1 MSAEPRLFR
10 IDPHTKESSSMEEV
24 DFARLGF
31 RERRDIQE
39 WIANNPR
46 ILGED
51 LLIIGKE
58 YSDFDRT
65 SERLDLLAVDAHG
78 RIVLIEVKRD
88 DSGSDTHWQAIKY
101 ASYFRNTKPQDVV
114 RILAGYES
122 VSEEEAEEKL
132 RTHLGGDLDVL
143 NNDQRIILV
152 SHRFAPEVTSAA
164 LWLNEKSSDEG
175 MISCVRLTPYRDAQN
190 VNDTAPL
197 YIQASRIIPVPGA
210 ENYVIEAGGG
220 KSGGRIDGFTVR
232 RARRSSDDEISS
244 FFREIGTLVTDGLP
258 DNIKPD
264 RWRPR
269 NRGAGFYNEG
279 RYYNLWY
286 SRSPWKNEETYFQA
300 YLTQGSETKTMTVF
314 HVEVRFFWSSTKC
327 EGIEEKLSALDI
339 PGWEIV
345 KKRRNSVVVRL
356 ENSSLDERFRDEIAD
371 TLKCFI
377 EKITPVVDEFA
388 NELNEEG

>member
-114 RILAGYES
+114 RILAGHES

-132 RTHLGGDLDVL
+132 RTHLEGDLDVL

-164 LWLNEKSSDEG
+164 LWLNEKSSDED

-190 VNDTAPL
+190 GDAAPL

-377 EKITPVVDEFA
+377 EKITPVVDGFA

>member
-1 MSAEPRLFR
+1 
-10 IDPHTKESSSMEEV
+10 MEEV
-24 DFARLGF
+24 DFARLGL

-39 WIANNPR
+39 WIANNPHV
-46 ILGED
+46 LGED

-58 YSDFDRT
+58 FSDFDQT
-65 SERLDLLAVDAHG
+65 NERLDLLAVDAHG
-78 RIVLIEVKRD
+78 RIVIIEVKRGD
-88 DSGSDTHWQAIKY
+88 TGSDVHWQAIKY
-101 ASYFRNTKPQDVV
+101 ASYFRNNTQQDV
-114 RILAGYES
+114 IGIFAKHEG
-122 VSEEEAEEKL
+122 VSGEEAEKKL
-132 RTHLGGDLDVL
+132 IEHLDGDDLGVL
-143 NNDQRIILV
+143 NKDQRIILV
-152 SHRFAPEVTSAA
+152 SHRFAPEVTSAV
-164 LWLNEKSSDEG
+164 LWLNERFSSED
-175 MISCVRLTPYRDAQN
+175 MISCIRLIPYRDIQST
-190 VNDTAPL
+190 DTDSL
-197 YIQASRIIPVPGA
+197 YIQAYRIIPVPGD
-210 ENYVIEAGGG
+210 ENYVIEAVGG

-244 FFREIGTLVTDGLP
+244 FFREIGTLVTDELP

-264 RWRPR
+264 KR

-286 SRSPWKNEETYFQA
+286 SRSPWKNGETCFQA
-300 YLTQGSETKTMTVF
+300 YLTQGSETKAMTVF
-314 HVEVRFFWSSTKC
+314 HVEVRFFWRSTECKDF
-327 EGIEEKLSALDI
+327 EKKLSALDI

-377 EKITPVVDEFA
+377 EKITPVVDGFA

>member
-1 MSAEPRLFR
+1 
-10 IDPHTKESSSMEEV
+10 MEEV

-114 RILAGYES
+114 RILAGHES

-132 RTHLGGDLDVL
+132 RTHLEGDLDVL

-244 FFREIGTLVTDGLP
+244 FFRQIGTLVTDGLP

-264 RWRPR
+264 KR
-269 NRGAGFYNEG
+269 NRGAGFYKEG

-286 SRSPWKNEETYFQA
+286 SRSPWKEGETYFRA

-327 EGIEEKLSALDI
+327 EGIEEKLKLLALDI
-339 PGWEIV
+339 PGWEIE
-345 KKRRNSVVVRL
+345 KKWRNSVVVHL
-356 ENSSLDERFRDEIAD
+356 KNSPLDERFRDEIAD

>member
-1 MSAEPRLFR
+1 MSAEPQLFR

-31 RERRDIQE
+31 RERQDIQE

-46 ILGED
+46 ILGEG

-58 YSDFDRT
+58 FSDFDRT

-164 LWLNEKSSDEG
+164 LWLNEKSSDED

-190 VNDTAPL
+190 GDAAPL
-197 YIQASRIIPVPGA
+197 YIQASRIIPLPGA
-210 ENYVIEAGGG
+210 ENYVIETGGG

-244 FFREIGTLVTDGLP
+244 FFRKIGTLVTDGLP

-264 RWRPR
+264 KRS
-269 NRGAGFYNEG
+269 RGANFYKEEG

-286 SRSPWKNEETYFQA
+286 SRSPWGQRETYFQA
-300 YLTQGSETKTMTVF
+300 YLEQESETEAVTVF
-314 HVEVRFFWSSTKC
+314 HVAVYFFTKC
-327 EGIEEKLSALDI
+327 EGIAEKLSTLDVHARQ
-339 PGWEIV
+339 EIEG
-345 KKRRNSVVVRL
+345 NTVVVHL
-356 ENSSLDERFRDEIAD
+356 ENNSLDERFRDEIAD

>member
-1 MSAEPRLFR
+1 
-10 IDPHTKESSSMEEV
+10 MEEV
-24 DFARLGF
+24 DFARLGL

-39 WIANNPR
+39 WIANNPHV
-46 ILGED
+46 LGED

-58 YSDFDRT
+58 FSDFDQT
-65 SERLDLLAVDAHG
+65 NERLDLLAVDAHG
-78 RIVLIEVKRD
+78 RIVIIEVKRD
-88 DSGSDTHWQAIKY
+88 DTGSDVHWQAIKY
-101 ASYFRNTKPQDVV
+101 ASYFRNNTQQDV
-114 RILAGYES
+114 IGIFAKHEG
-122 VSEEEAEEKL
+122 VSGEEAEKKL
-132 RTHLGGDLDVL
+132 IEHLDGDDLGVL
-143 NNDQRIILV
+143 NKDQRIILV
-152 SHRFAPEVTSAA
+152 SHRFAPEVTSAV
-164 LWLNEKSSDEG
+164 LWLNERFSSED
-175 MISCVRLTPYRDAQN
+175 MISCIRLIPYRDIQST
-190 VNDTAPL
+190 DTDSL
-197 YIQASRIIPVPGA
+197 YIQAYRIIPVPGD
-210 ENYVIEAGGG
+210 ENYVIEAVGG

-244 FFREIGTLVTDGLP
+244 FFREIGTSVTDRLP

-300 YLTQGSETKTMTVF
+300 YLTQESETKTMTVF
-314 HVEVRFFWSSTKC
+314 HMEVRFFWSSTKC

-339 PGWEIV
+339 PGRKIV
-345 KKRRNSVVVRL
+345 KKRRNSVVVHL
-356 ENSSLDERFRDEIAD
+356 ENNSLDEGFRDEIAD

-388 NELNEEG
+388 NEPNEEG

>member
-58 YSDFDRT
+58 YSDFNRT
-65 SERLDLLAVDAHG
+65 SERPDLLAVDAHG

-88 DSGSDTHWQAIKY
+88 HSGSNTHWQAIKY

-114 RILAGYES
+114 RILAGHES

-132 RTHLGGDLDVL
+132 RTHLEGDLDVL

-244 FFREIGTLVTDGLP
+244 FFREIDTSVTDGLP

-264 RWRPR
+264 KRSRWA
-269 NRGAGFYNEG
+269 NFYKEAG

-286 SRSPWKNEETYFQA
+286 SRSPWGQKEAYFQA
-300 YLTQGSETKTMTVF
+300 YLEQESETEAVTVF
-314 HVEVRFFWSSTKC
+314 RVTVAFYTRF
-327 EGIEEKLSALDI
+327 EGIGEKLSALDVHVQQVI
-339 PGWEIV
+339 
-345 KKRRNSVVVRL
+345 KKNSVAVHL
-356 ENSSLDERFRDEIAD
+356 QNSSLDDGFRDEIAD

-388 NELNEEG
+388 NELNEED